1 VLQQAFQKGLC
12 FSDVREYGPLHASS
26 LSPRSRRKRRGDLD
40 EILEIEHQGL
50 LSRLAAHFIRPDASP
65 QTNPKSANRKK
76 GDAGELVAYDFLRG
90 NGYRIVARKYKRR
103 SGEIDLIGW
112 DKDVLTFIEVKF
124 RAHLEH
130 GRPEE
135 AVDFRKQKQISRVAK
150 EYRITH
156 RLHDINYRFD
166 IVSIQGS
173 GPDRQRVIKTHS
185 RRRFERGL
193 QTRNSLA

>member
-1 VLQQAFQKGLC
+1 MR
-12 FSDVREYGPLHASS
+12 FS
-26 LSPRSRRKRRGDLD
+26 RKSNIR
-40 EILEIEHQGL
+40 GL
-50 LSRLAAHFIRPDASP
+50 LSKLTARFHGPPDSSS

-76 GDAGELVAYDFLRG
+76 GDAGELVAYDFLRS

-112 DKDVLTFIEVKF
+112 DKDFLAFIEVKF

-135 AVDFRKQKQISRVAK
+135 AVDFRKQKQICRVAK

-173 GPDRQRVIKTHS
+173 GREQSLRLIKDA
-185 RRRFERGL
+185 FKEKF
-193 QTRNSLA
+193 

>member
-1 VLQQAFQKGLC
+1 MR
-12 FSDVREYGPLHASS
+12 FSKKSNIR
-26 LSPRSRRKRRGDLD
+26 
-40 EILEIEHQGL
+40 GL
-50 LSRLAAHFIRPDASP
+50 LSRLATYFHRVPDTSSR
-65 QTNPKSANRKK
+65 TNPRSANRKK
-76 GDAGELVAYDFLRG
+76 GDAGEFVAYDFLRS
-90 NGYRIVARKYKRR
+90 NGYRIVARKYRRR

-173 GPDRQRVIKTHS
+173 GPDQSLRVIKDAFKET
-185 RRRFERGL
+185 L
-193 QTRNSLA
+193 